1 MGCGYWHLAFR
12 YARAALCPVR
22 FGGTWLLGTTLQVTL
37 QLRLSWPKGKTN
49 SSEGVNFENDV
60 LYANGVELQIPM
72 R

>member
-1 MGCGYWHLAFR
+1 MGQSWGVVIGIWLFVMHAPPYVPCALAGLGSW
-12 YARAALCPVR
+12 AQR
-22 FGGTWLLGTTLQVTL
+22 FK
-37 QLRLSWPKGKTN
+37 LRLSWLKGKTN